1 MNFINVKLKSNS
13 YPIVFSND
21 YIELVFYLKKYL
33 PSRRVF
39 FISDSIVSKI
49 YLEKIINILKKENFS
64 IEKFVFEAGEKSKN
78 IKTVVDIYNYALKVG
93 IDRKTIVIALGGGVV
108 GDVAGFFAS
117 TFMRGLKF
125 VQVPTTLLAMV
136 DSSIGGK
143 TGVNL
148 DKVKNIVGTFYQP
161 KFVYINSNFLKTLET
176 NHIKN
181 GMGEV
186 IKYAI
191 AFSSK
196 FFNSLNSLLVEK
208 SIFTINDF
216 DNIIYKCCKF
226 KAKIVEED
234 EKEQKGVRELL
245 NLGHTFGH
253 ALETVTKYKK
263 YLHGEAVVLGI
274 LFVVKL
280 ANKIKFCDNDTKNSI
295 EQIILNLGFNAKV
308 DLKVDAKNILAI
320 MKKDKKS
327 VSNTIRFVLPQK
339 IGKAVSHIEID
350 NEIILDTIKDFIK

>member
-1 MNFINVKLKSNS
+1 MKFINLKLKANS
-13 YPIVFSND
+13 YPIIFSDD
-21 YIELVFYLKKYL
+21 YGDLLCCLKKYL
-33 PSRRVF
+33 NSKSVF
-39 FISDSIVSKI
+39 LISDSNVSKI
-49 YLEKIINILKKENFS
+49 YLEKIINILKKEKFKTEN
-64 IEKFVFEAGEKSKN
+64 FVFKAGEKSKN
-78 IKTVVDIYNYALKVG
+78 IKTLVEIYNYALKVG
-93 IDRKTIVIALGGGVV
+93 LDRKTVVIALGGGVV

-117 TFMRGLKF
+117 TFMRGLNF
-125 VQVPTTLLAMV
+125 VQIPTTLLAMI

-148 DKVKNIVGTFYQP
+148 ETGKNIVGTFYQP
-161 KFVYINSNFLKTLET
+161 KFVYINSNFLKTLEI

-186 IKYAI
+186 LKYAI
-191 AFSSK
+191 AFSHK
-196 FFNSLNSLLVEK
+196 FFKELNLLPDK
-208 SIFTINDF
+208 SIFTLSDF

-234 EKEQKGVRELL
+234 EKEKKGVRELL

-253 ALETVTKYKK
+253 ALETITKYKK

-280 ANKIKFCDNDTKNSI
+280 ANKIKFCDDDTKSNI
-295 EQIILNLGFNAKV
+295 EKIILNLGFNTKIN
-308 DLKVDAKNILAI
+308 LKTDAKNILSL

-327 VSNTIRFVLPQK
+327 VSKTIRFVLPQK
-339 IGKAVSHIEID
+339 IGKAVSHIEVD
-350 NEIILDTIKDFIK
+350 DKIILEVIRDFIR

>member
-1 MNFINVKLKSNS
+1 MKFINLKLKANS
-13 YPIVFSND
+13 YPIIFSDD
-21 YIELVFYLKKYL
+21 YGDLLCCLKKYL
-33 PSRRVF
+33 NSKSVF
-39 FISDSIVSKI
+39 LISDSNVSKI
-49 YLEKIINILKKENFS
+49 YLEKIINILKKEKFKTEN
-64 IEKFVFEAGEKSKN
+64 FVFKAGEKSKN
-78 IKTVVDIYNYALKVG
+78 IKTLVEIYNYALKVG
-93 IDRKTIVIALGGGVV
+93 LDRKTVVIALGGGVV
-108 GDVAGFFAS
+108 GDDAGFFAS
-117 TFMRGLKF
+117 TFMRGLNF
-125 VQVPTTLLAMV
+125 VQIPTTLLAMI

-148 DKVKNIVGTFYQP
+148 ETGKNIVGTFYQP

>member
-1 MNFINVKLKSNS
+1 MNLIDIKLRSNS

-33 PSRRVF
+33 PNRKVF
-39 FISDSIVSKI
+39 FISDSNVSKI
-49 YLEKIINILKKENFS
+49 YLEKIVNILKKENFS

-78 IKTVVDIYNYALKVG
+78 IKTLIDIYNYALKVG
-93 IDRKTIVIALGGGVV
+93 IDRKTIVVALGGGVV

-148 DKVKNIVGTFYQP
+148 EKGKNIVGTFYQP

-196 FFNSLNSLLVEK
+196 FFDNLNSLLNN
-208 SIFTINDF
+208 SIFTLNDF
-216 DNIIYKCCKF
+216 NGIIYKCCKL

-253 ALETVTKYKK
+253 ALETVTKYKR

-280 ANKIKFCDNDTKNSI
+280 ANKIKFCDNNTKNSI
-295 EQIILNLGFNAKV
+295 EQIILNLGFNTKIN
-308 DLKVDAKNILAI
+308 LQVDAKNILNI

-327 VSNTIRFVLPQK
+327 VSKTIRFVLPQK
-339 IGKAVSHIEID
+339 IGKVVSSVEID
-350 NEIILDTIKDFIK
+350 DKMILDTIKDFIK